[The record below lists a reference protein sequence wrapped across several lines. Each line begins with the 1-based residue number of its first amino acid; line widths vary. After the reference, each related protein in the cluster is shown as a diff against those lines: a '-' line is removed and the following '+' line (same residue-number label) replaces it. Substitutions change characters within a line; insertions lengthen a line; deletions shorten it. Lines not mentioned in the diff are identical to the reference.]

1 MHRLIASLAILFAV
15 VVLGLLIGLAGLAVL
30 GAFVFP
36 VVGPHLGLDVQPGPY
51 SSRMA
56 FTMDSALFML
66 LMFLVLLG
74 AILFAGA
81 ILWRWFRRAT
91 RHGHLDVD
99 ESRMLQEM
107 YHGLAGMEK
116 RVESLER
123 ILLDP
128 ADRSGPARKE
138 SSQT

>member
-1 MHRLIASLAILFAV
+1 MHRLIASFAALLAV
-15 VVLGLLIGLAGLAVL
+15 VVLGLLIGLAGLAVM

-36 VVGPHLGLDVQPGPY
+36 VVGPHLGSRVAPDPSFY
-51 SSRMA
+51 RMA
-56 FTMDSALFML
+56 FTMDRALFLL
-66 LMFLVLLG
+66 LMFLALLG

-81 ILWRWFRRAT
+81 ILWRWFRKTT
-91 RHGHLDVD
+91 RHGQLDVD

-128 ADRSGPARKE
+128 AGKE
-138 SSQT
+138 KSQT